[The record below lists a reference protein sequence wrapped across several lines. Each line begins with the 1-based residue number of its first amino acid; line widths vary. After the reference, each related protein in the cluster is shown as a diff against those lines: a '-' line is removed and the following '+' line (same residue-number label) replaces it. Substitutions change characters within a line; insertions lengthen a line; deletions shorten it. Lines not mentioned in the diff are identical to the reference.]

1 MSEKSPSL
9 MIKTILG
16 HLESGLEKLES
27 GQLSPEDMELLVEDA
42 KELYERMVIMRYKI
56 YETNVLGVSAPV
68 VSASIRQP
76 EIETPIDL
84 FGAIDLG
91 SEPEF
96 EVTFA
101 SEETPE
107 EVAQVIY
114 PLEDESSE
122 EELDQ
127 EEELEDEA
135 ADEFFEGETEDKTH
149 EETSFENETVAEE
162 VNENSFASVDELEEE
177 DEQEEEGSFLDQD
190 ESSLSEELVEAT
202 EFNNSDILEEEE
214 EEQNTAPAPFIE
226 ETPIEVTQTNY
237 EPQFSADQPIWMAEM
252 EANIRDNR
260 SVFPLE
266 TLAGAFTLNEK
277 LQFINELFDGSSD
290 DFSGAVKQLDQLA
303 NMDAARNMLTELSQ
317 TFNWDTESEIVEDF
331 LYKIC
336 RRHAA
341 GA

>member
-101 SEETPE
+101 NDDPIIEEE
-107 EVAQVIY
+107 KVSY
-114 PLEDESSE
+114 PLELDDE
-122 EELDQ
+122 EET
-127 EEELEDEA
+127 EEE
-135 ADEFFEGETEDKTH
+135 EGI
-149 EETSFENETVAEE
+149 
-162 VNENSFASVDELEEE
+162 ENSFASVDEPEDEEEQEEEETTENSFDSVDELEDE

-190 ESSLSEELVEAT
+190 ESSLSDELVEAT
-202 EFNNSDILEEEE
+202 EFNNSDILEEDEE
-214 EEQNTAPAPFIE
+214 AQNVNPEPFIE
-226 ETPIEVTQTNY
+226 ETPIEVPQTNY

-260 SVFPLE
+260 SIFPLE

-290 DFSGAVKQLDQLA
+290 DFSSSVKQLDQLA
-303 NMDAARNMLTELSQ
+303 NMDAARNMLAELSQ
-317 TFNWDTESEIVEDF
+317 SFNWDTESEIVEDF

>member
-101 SEETPE
+101 NEDPIIEEE
-107 EVAQVIY
+107 KVSY
-114 PLEDESSE
+114 PLELDDE
-122 EELDQ
+122 EET
-127 EEELEDEA
+127 EEE
-135 ADEFFEGETEDKTH
+135 
-149 EETSFENETVAEE
+149 E
-162 VNENSFASVDELEEE
+162 VIENSFASVDELEEE
-177 DEQEEEGSFLDQD
+177 EEQEEEGSFLDQD
-190 ESSLSEELVEAT
+190 ESSLSDELVDAT
-202 EFNNSDILEEEE
+202 EFNTSEILEEDEE
-214 EEQNTAPAPFIE
+214 AQNINPEPFIE
-226 ETPIEVTQTNY
+226 ETPIEVPQTNY

-260 SVFPLE
+260 SIFPLE

-290 DFSGAVKQLDQLA
+290 DFSSSVKQLDQLA
-303 NMDAARNMLTELSQ
+303 NMDAARNMLAELSQ

>member
-101 SEETPE
+101 NEDPIIEEE
-107 EVAQVIY
+107 KVSY
-114 PLEDESSE
+114 PLELDDE
-122 EELDQ
+122 EETEEEEVIENSFASVDEPEVEEEQ
-127 EEELEDEA
+127 EEE
-135 ADEFFEGETEDKTH
+135 ETT
-149 EETSFENETVAEE
+149 
-162 VNENSFASVDELEEE
+162 ENSFASVDELEEE
-177 DEQEEEGSFLDQD
+177 EEQEEE
-190 ESSLSEELVEAT
+190 A
-202 EFNNSDILEEEE
+202 
-214 EEQNTAPAPFIE
+214 QNVNPEPIIE
-226 ETPIEVTQTNY
+226 ETPIEVPQTNY

-260 SVFPLE
+260 SIFPLE

-290 DFSGAVKQLDQLA
+290 DFSSSVKQLDQLA
-303 NMDAARNMLTELSQ
+303 NMDAARNMLAELSQ
-317 TFNWDTESEIVEDF
+317 SFNWDTESEIVEDF

>member
-101 SEETPE
+101 NEDPIIEEE
-107 EVAQVIY
+107 KVSY
-114 PLEDESSE
+114 PLEEEVEEELGFKNEILEEVIETEKESNFETDSFDEGTEESVIASSFENESSE
-122 EELDQ
+122 E
-127 EEELEDEA
+127 DEV
-135 ADEFFEGETEDKTH
+135 E
-149 EETSFENETVAEE
+149 
-162 VNENSFASVDELEEE
+162 
-177 DEQEEEGSFLDQD
+177 EEEGSFLDQD
-190 ESSLSEELVEAT
+190 EPSLSEELVEAT

-214 EEQNTAPAPFIE
+214 EAQNVNPEPFIE
-226 ETPIEVTQTNY
+226 ETPIEVPQTNY

-260 SVFPLE
+260 SIFPLE

-290 DFSGAVKQLDQLA
+290 DFSSSVKQLDQLA
-303 NMDAARNMLTELSQ
+303 NMDAARNMLAELSQ

>member
-101 SEETPE
+101 NEDPIIEEE
-107 EVAQVIY
+107 KVSY
-114 PLEDESSE
+114 PLELDDE
-122 EELDQ
+122 EET
-127 EEELEDEA
+127 
-135 ADEFFEGETEDKTH
+135 EGE
-149 EETSFENETVAEE
+149 E
-162 VNENSFASVDELEEE
+162 VIENSFASVDEPEDEE
-177 DEQEEEGSFLDQD
+177 EQEEEESLLDQD
-190 ESSLSEELVEAT
+190 ESSSIEELVEVT
-202 EFNNSDILEEEE
+202 EFNNSDILEEDEE
-214 EEQNTAPAPFIE
+214 AQIVNPEPFIE
-226 ETPIEVTQTNY
+226 ETTIEVPQTNY

-260 SVFPLE
+260 SIFPLE

-290 DFSGAVKQLDQLA
+290 DFSSSVKQLDQLA
-303 NMDAARNMLTELSQ
+303 NMDAARNMLAELSQ
-317 TFNWDTESEIVEDF
+317 SFNWDTESEIVEDF

>member
-1 MSEKSPSL
+1 

-101 SEETPE
+101 NEDPIIDEEK
-107 EVAQVIY
+107 VSY
-114 PLEDESSE
+114 PLEEEVEEELGFKDEILEDVIETEKESNFENDSFDEGTEESVIASSFENESSE
-122 EELDQ
+122 ED
-127 EEELEDEA
+127 EDE
-135 ADEFFEGETEDKTH
+135 
-149 EETSFENETVAEE
+149 
-162 VNENSFASVDELEEE
+162 
-177 DEQEEEGSFLDQD
+177 EEEGSFLDQD

-202 EFNNSDILEEEE
+202 EFNNSDILEEDEE
-214 EEQNTAPAPFIE
+214 AQNVEPESFIE
-226 ETPIEVTQTNY
+226 ETPIEIPQTNY

-260 SVFPLE
+260 SIFPLE

-290 DFSGAVKQLDQLA
+290 DFSSSVKQLDQLA
-303 NMDAARNMLTELSQ
+303 NMDAARNMLAELSQ
-317 TFNWDTESEIVEDF
+317 SFNWDTESEIVEDF

>member
-101 SEETPE
+101 NEDPIIDEEKVSYPHEEEVEEELGFKNEILEEVIETEKESNFENDSFDEETE
-107 EVAQVIY
+107 ESVIASSF
-114 PLEDESSE
+114 ENESSE
-122 EELDQ
+122 ED
-127 EEELEDEA
+127 EDE
-135 ADEFFEGETEDKTH
+135 
-149 EETSFENETVAEE
+149 
-162 VNENSFASVDELEEE
+162 
-177 DEQEEEGSFLDQD
+177 EEEGSFLDQD

-202 EFNNSDILEEEE
+202 EFNNSDILEEDEE
-214 EEQNTAPAPFIE
+214 AQNVEPEPFIE
-226 ETPIEVTQTNY
+226 ETPIEVPQTNY

-260 SVFPLE
+260 SIFPLE

-290 DFSGAVKQLDQLA
+290 DFSSSVKQLDQLA
-303 NMDAARNMLTELSQ
+303 NMDAARNMLAELSQ
-317 TFNWDTESEIVEDF
+317 SFNWDTESEIVEDF

>member
-101 SEETPE
+101 NEDPIIEEE
-107 EVAQVIY
+107 KVSY
-114 PLEDESSE
+114 PLEEEVE
-122 EELDQ
+122 EELG
-127 EEELEDEA
+127 
-135 ADEFFEGETEDKTH
+135 FK
-149 EETSFENETVAEE
+149 NEILEE
-162 VNENSFASVDELEEE
+162 VIENSFASVDEPEVEE
-177 DEQEEEGSFLDQD
+177 EQEEEGSFLDQD

-214 EEQNTAPAPFIE
+214 EEDEEAQNVNPEPFIE
-226 ETPIEVTQTNY
+226 ETPIEVPQTNY

-260 SVFPLE
+260 SIFPLE

-290 DFSGAVKQLDQLA
+290 DFSSSVKQLDQLA
-303 NMDAARNMLTELSQ
+303 NMDAARNMLAELSQ
-317 TFNWDTESEIVEDF
+317 SFNWDTESEIVEDF

>member
-101 SEETPE
+101 NEDPIIEEE
-107 EVAQVIY
+107 KVSY
-114 PLEDESSE
+114 PLELDDE
-122 EELDQ
+122 EET
-127 EEELEDEA
+127 EEE
-135 ADEFFEGETEDKTH
+135 
-149 EETSFENETVAEE
+149 E
-162 VNENSFASVDELEEE
+162 VIENSFASVDELEEE
-177 DEQEEEGSFLDQD
+177 EEQEEE
-190 ESSLSEELVEAT
+190 A
-202 EFNNSDILEEEE
+202 
-214 EEQNTAPAPFIE
+214 QNVNPEPIIE
-226 ETPIEVTQTNY
+226 ETPIEVPQTNY

-260 SVFPLE
+260 SIFPLE

-290 DFSGAVKQLDQLA
+290 DFSSSVKQLDQLA
-303 NMDAARNMLTELSQ
+303 NMDAARNMLAELSQ
-317 TFNWDTESEIVEDF
+317 SFNWDTESEIVEDF
-331 LYKIC
+331 IYKIC

>member
-1 MSEKSPSL
+1 

-101 SEETPE
+101 NEDPIIEEE
-107 EVAQVIY
+107 KVSY
-114 PLEDESSE
+114 PLELDDE
-122 EELDQ
+122 EET
-127 EEELEDEA
+127 EEE
-135 ADEFFEGETEDKTH
+135 
-149 EETSFENETVAEE
+149 E
-162 VNENSFASVDELEEE
+162 VIENSFASVDELEEE
-177 DEQEEEGSFLDQD
+177 DEQEEE
-190 ESSLSEELVEAT
+190 A
-202 EFNNSDILEEEE
+202 
-214 EEQNTAPAPFIE
+214 QNVNPEPFIE
-226 ETPIEVTQTNY
+226 ETPNEVPQTNY

-260 SVFPLE
+260 SIFPLE

-290 DFSGAVKQLDQLA
+290 DFSSSVKQLDQLA
-303 NMDAARNMLTELSQ
+303 NMDAARNMLAELSQ
-317 TFNWDTESEIVEDF
+317 SFNWDTESEIVEDF